1 MEINFYVSCQLG
13 DSEATEYYKTVTEG
27 TIINYLYKLGISPL
41 ILVNR
46 KEENIIP
53 ENKIEEFKHY
63 LLENY
68 SDKCNFLNYVCYDGA
83 LNDGICFIN
92 QKEWEEG
99 YGLAI
104 EDFIKTEKREVN
116 SEILKFKVLPYYPFE
131 KVTYLSFKISDLID
145 LYIHD
150 CIYNNIQC
158 GFIKDITDDVS
169 DFLNK
174 SNKKKCWIRKIIK
187 KLAKNH

>member
-13 DSEATEYYKTVTEG
+13 ESEATEYYKTVTES
-27 TIINYLYKLGISPL
+27 TIIDYLYKLGISPL

-46 KEENIIP
+46 KQENEIP
-53 ENKIEEFKHY
+53 ENQIEKFKEY

-68 SDKCNFLNYVCYDGA
+68 SCKCNFLNYVKYDGA

-92 QKEWEEG
+92 KKEWKEG

-104 EDFIKTEKREVN
+104 EDFIKSERSKLNE
-116 SEILKFKVLPYYPFE
+116 EILKYKVLPYFPSG
-131 KVTYLSFKISDLID
+131 KITYLSFKVSDLID

-150 CIYNNIQC
+150 CIYNNIPC
-158 GFIKDITDDVS
+158 IFIKDITEEVS
-169 DFLNK
+169 EFLKKYNK
-174 SNKKKCWIRKIIK
+174 EKSLKRKLIKRLKKIF
-187 KLAKNH
+187 

>member
-13 DSEATEYYKTVTEG
+13 ESEATEYYKTVAES
-27 TIINYLYKLGISPL
+27 TIIDYLYKLGISPL

-46 KEENIIP
+46 KQENEIP
-53 ENKIEEFKHY
+53 ENQIEKFKEY

-68 SDKCNFLNYVCYDGA
+68 SCKCNFLNYVKYDGA

-92 QKEWEEG
+92 QKEWKGG
-99 YGLAI
+99 YGLMI
-104 EDFIKTEKREVN
+104 EDFIKSERSKLNE
-116 SEILKFKVLPYYPFE
+116 EILKYKVLPYFPSGRI
-131 KVTYLSFKISDLID
+131 TYLSFKVSDLID

-150 CIYNNIQC
+150 CIYNNIPC
-158 GFIKDITDDVS
+158 IFIKDITEEVT

-174 SNKKKCWIRKIIK
+174 EKSLKRKLIKRLKKIF
-187 KLAKNH
+187 